1 MELPSKPFHRL
12 MATAEGGR
20 GLALLAAFA
29 CRLAGREAPVRLVEL
44 TADPAA
50 LFPALQLGLPDSAAT
65 HAAMIRRAELDLR
78 EAADALALD
87 GCKPD
92 VQLLDLAV
100 LHTKAPVAIARAAD
114 AFDADLVA
122 LAAHRPGH
130 HWACRLDPEE
140 IAYATRRTL
149 LYVPSQL
156 LALDAPPLARALIAV
171 DGSASAYA
179 ALELA
184 VRCLPAEVELRVIH
198 VVERTLHVGGPELS
212 HLFEDGRASA
222 LSRARSLVASCGAR
236 VSLAALATHDEF
248 DDIASAILR
257 EVGGWGADMLVIGLQ
272 GRRIRAQTLP
282 GSVASRALRDAR
294 CPVLVAAPA
303 NRAADQPTATRESY
317 GASRHTETSV
327 PSLSAAPCESSISRR
342 PVRQRHSST

>member
-1 MELPSKPFHRL
+1 MELPSKPFHRV
-12 MATAEGGR
+12 MATAEGGS
-20 GLALLAAFA
+20 GLASLAAFA
-29 CRLAGREAPVRLVEL
+29 CRLASRDAPVRLLEL
-44 TADPAA
+44 IADPAS
-50 LFPALQLGLPDSAAT
+50 LFPALQLGLPDCAAT
-65 HAAMIRRAELDLR
+65 HAAMIRRADLDLR
-78 EAADALALD
+78 DAANALALD
-87 GCKPD
+87 RREPD
-92 VQLLDLAV
+92 MQLLDLSV
-100 LHTKAPVAIARAAD
+100 LRTKPPVAVARAAD

-149 LYVPSQL
+149 LYVPSHL
-156 LALDAPPLARALIAV
+156 LAVDAPPLARALIAV

-184 VRCLPAEVELRVIH
+184 VGCLPAEVELRVIY
-198 VVERTLHVGGPELS
+198 VVERTLHVGGPELG

-222 LSRARSLVASCGAR
+222 LSRAQSLVASCGAR
-236 VSLAALATHDEF
+236 VSLGAIATHDEF

-272 GRRIRAQTLP
+272 GCRIRAQTLP

-303 NRAADQPTATRESY
+303 NRAADQATATRDSY
-317 GASRHTETSV
+317 RAGSDSETSV
-327 PSLSAAPCESSISRR
+327 PSLSAAPCAPSISRR
-342 PVRQRHSST
+342 AE